1 MKLVLLGPPGAG
13 KGTQA
18 VKIAEKYQIPHI
30 STGDIFRANVKQ
42 GTPLGVKAK
51 AYMDKG
57 ELVPDELVVA
67 LVEDRLGQPDCKDGF
82 LLDGFPR
89 TVFQAE
95 KLDAYLKGRN
105 DALTA
110 VIDLRV
116 DESELMD
123 RMIGRR
129 VCRACGAPYHITNM
143 PPKQEGVCDLCGGEV
158 YQRADDTEE
167 TVKNRFAVYKEQ
179 TMPLVD
185 YYERSGALMPV
196 PGSGGPEK
204 VFETIVAD
212 LSAKR

>member
-129 VCRACGAPYHITNM
+129 VCRVCGAPYHITNM